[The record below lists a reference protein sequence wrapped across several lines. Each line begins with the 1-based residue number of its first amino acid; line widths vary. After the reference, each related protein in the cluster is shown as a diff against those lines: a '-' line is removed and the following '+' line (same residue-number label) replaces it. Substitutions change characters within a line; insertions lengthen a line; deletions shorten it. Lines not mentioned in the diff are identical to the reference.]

1 MGPKRHRTGP
11 PVRPH
16 CNAAGQGT
24 GATACSTAFYSS
36 SCVPSHKVCP
46 EAQGL
51 SDLSGGQKAP
61 RESNQVPRTVSGHRH
76 PPGGEMQADTL
87 SMSWKSPTSLDTT
100 KQELWQ
106 VQPAAWAQ
114 GTGCALLGWGPRKG
128 TQCCSPA
135 GTSPPPSLQNSETRL
150 LGFSAC
156 EESPGPRSGSADTL
170 VCGIP
175 GTGGWCCWAPRDLL
189 PQWLKLGSL
198 SHPPEGLLLPHPPQP
213 QGDPPKAA
221 GTGCWQRPPWTPR
234 SQPRS

>member
-1 MGPKRHRTGP
+1 
-11 PVRPH
+11 
-16 CNAAGQGT
+16 
-24 GATACSTAFYSS
+24 
-36 SCVPSHKVCP
+36 
-46 EAQGL
+46 
-51 SDLSGGQKAP
+51 
-61 RESNQVPRTVSGHRH
+61 
-76 PPGGEMQADTL
+76 MQADTL

-175 GTGGWCCWAPRDLL
+175 GTGGWCCWAP
-189 PQWLKLGSL
+189 LG
-198 SHPPEGLLLPHPPQP
+198 PPAPVAE
-213 QGDPPKAA
+213 A
-221 GTGCWQRPPWTPR
+221 R
-234 SQPRS
+234 